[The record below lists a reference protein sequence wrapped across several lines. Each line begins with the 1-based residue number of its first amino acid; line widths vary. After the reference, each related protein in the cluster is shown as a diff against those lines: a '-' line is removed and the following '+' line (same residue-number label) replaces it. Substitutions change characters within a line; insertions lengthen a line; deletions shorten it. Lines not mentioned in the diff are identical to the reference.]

1 LHVPKFSYASITRDA
16 LVISDILSGRQMQ

>member
-1 LHVPKFSYASITRDA
+1 VPKFSYASITRDA